1 MRSILP
7 LFALAFAA
15 SAPALATEVVPLP
28 RFDSVELRGG
38 GEVVVVPGSVERV
51 TLIEGSTQFTHFR
64 IEHGRE
70 LKIDTCDERCP
81 RLYRMRLQIESPTVP
96 DLAIS
101 GGGLMSVEAGFRPQS
116 QLSVAINGGGKIDA
130 RSIEA
135 RDVSAAVNGG
145 GQLLVRPR
153 ATLSAAVHGGGSI
166 RYAGNPQ
173 VTSAIQ
179 GGGHIGP
186 GL

>member
-15 SAPALATEVVPLP
+15 SAPALATEAVPLP
-28 RFDSVELRGG
+28 GFDSVELRGG
-38 GEVVVVPGSVERV
+38 GEVVIVPGAVERV
-51 TLIEGSTQFTHFR
+51 TLVEGSTQFTRFR
-64 IEHGRE
+64 VEHGRQ
-70 LKIDTCDERCP
+70 LKIDTCDDRCP
-81 RLYRMRLQIESPTVP
+81 HLYHMRVQIESPLVP

-101 GGGLMSVEAGFRPQS
+101 GGGVMSVQGGFRAQS

-145 GQLLVRPR
+145 GELLVRPR
-153 ATLSAAVHGGGSI
+153 STLSAAVQGGGSI
-166 RYAGNPQ
+166 RYSGNPQ
-173 VTSAIQ
+173 VSSAIQ